1 MSYVRSNFI
10 PLKTTIIIILLLQ
23 KPTAHLVHLIKAD
36 DP

>member
-10 PLKTTIIIILLLQ
+10 PLKTIIIIILLLQ
-23 KPTAHLVHLIKAD
+23 KAIAHLVHLIKAD